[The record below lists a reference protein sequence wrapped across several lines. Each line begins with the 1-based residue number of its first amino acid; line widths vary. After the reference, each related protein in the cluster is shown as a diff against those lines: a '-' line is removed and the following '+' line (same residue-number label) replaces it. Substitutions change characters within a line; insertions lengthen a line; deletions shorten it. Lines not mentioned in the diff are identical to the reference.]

1 MKGLLLLFAIS
12 FQSDELQHT
21 VASKVLDAVVVEVE
35 AVQSHV
41 IADPTIQMLE
51 MKVESVGLGAEALRG
66 KSIQAKYRVGV
77 ARSGP
82 FMGFEPRS
90 GEPIPKGKKMVVYI
104 GSIGICREPRIVDAW
119 ADGEKRTIEDGV
131 ELIAKLKDVNE
142 AKTEEELTDR
152 IFYTLL
158 KKNEAS
164 EFVWRHMSLGLRFS
178 RKETLMSLLNRVA
191 ECAELPEER
200 RNLIKDTLK
209 RNHPDWAASDELRHE
224 MILRITSSDQRKKI
238 VPATIS
244 FANAIQN
251 QKEAKVAENWCDN
264 LCGVALEME
273 QRSKEEWAA
282 FIEAIQGVV
291 NTGFWAE
298 PFNNHRHLLWKTA
311 FRMEAESKQEAVK
324 SAWQDMLVEQTS
336 NAALFVK
343 EDVLSGIEGI
353 KDPIFRERL
362 KEAAYTPSP
371 KYKKAPKRPE

>member
-1 MKGLLLLFAIS
+1 MERLLLLLAVS
-12 FQSDELQHT
+12 FQSAEIDHS
-21 VASKVLDAVVVEVE
+21 VASKVIDGVVIEVE
-35 AVQSHV
+35 AVESHPS
-41 IADPTIQMLE
+41 ADPVVQMLE
-51 MKVESVGLGAEALRG
+51 LKVVNVGLGAEALIG
-66 KSIQAKYRVGV
+66 KAIQANYGVGLT
-77 ARSGP
+77 RLHP
-82 FMGFEPRS
+82 IPGFTPND
-90 GEPIPKGKKMVVYI
+90 GKPIPKGKKLVVFVRWI
-104 GSIGICREPRIVDAW
+104 GTNRKPWIMDAW
-119 ADGEKRTIEDGV
+119 ANGEKKPVKDGM

-142 AKTEEELTDR
+142 AKTEEDLTDR
-152 IFYTLL
+152 FFDTLL

-164 EFVWRHMSLGLRFS
+164 EFVWDHLSFGLRFS
-178 RKETLMSLLNRVA
+178 RKEVMMSLLNRVA
-191 ECAELPEER
+191 ECEKLPEE
-200 RNLIKDTLK
+200 K
-209 RNHPDWAASDELRHE
+209 RNVLMDMLKKTHPDWAASDERRHE

-238 VPATIS
+238 VPATVG

-251 QKEAKVAENWCDN
+251 QKDAKVAQNWCDN

-273 QRSKEEWAA
+273 GRSQEESAA

-291 NTGFWAE
+291 NTGFWSQ

-324 SAWQDMLVEQTS
+324 SAWQDMLVEQTL